1 MTITDIKKEATHL
14 GDEDVIHLAAWFHHL
29 ARRKEPAYLK
39 SLDNAFEA
47 IDSGD
52 QMSLDAYK
60 KLSQE
65 LQQSGL

>member
-1 MTITDIKKEATHL
+1 
-14 GDEDVIHLAAWFHHL
+14 
-29 ARRKEPAYLK
+29 
-39 SLDNAFEA
+39 LDNAFEA